1 MTRTYAPLASSGIVS
16 GVGFDK
22 PPVGDY
28 LPAAI
33 DDSAEKVM
41 TDFRVTR
48 ALTIQATTSMQ
59 SANNKMIANGVRMLL
74 VVDIHNFVIGL
85 ITATDILG
93 EKPVRIVQERG
104 IDRTDVLVG
113 DIMTPRERMEAVDMR
128 DIAHA
133 RVGHVVA
140 TLRAMGRRHALVVE
154 TDDMGRQTVRG
165 LFSAT
170 QVEKQLG
177 TSIDTPEVARSFAE
191 VGEALTR

>member
-1 MTRTYAPLASSGIVS
+1 MTRTYAPLAASGIVS
-16 GVGFDK
+16 GVGFEK
-22 PPVGDY
+22 PPAGDY
-28 LPAAI
+28 PPVSI
-33 DDSAEKVM
+33 DDPAETVM
-41 TDFRVTR
+41 TDFRVVR
-48 ALTIQATTSMQ
+48 ALTIQPTTSMQ

-104 IDRTDVLVG
+104 IDRTEILVS
-113 DIMTPRERMEAVDMR
+113 DIMTPRDRLEAVDLR
-128 DIAHA
+128 DLAHA

-140 TLRAMGRRHALVVE
+140 TLRAMGRRHALVVA
-154 TDDMGRQTVRG
+154 TDDMGRQSVRG

-177 TSIDTPEVARSFAE
+177 TSIETPEVARNFAE
-191 VGEALTR
+191 VGELLAR

>member
-22 PPVGDY
+22 PPMGEYPPVS
-28 LPAAI
+28 I
-33 DDSAEKVM
+33 DDPAEKVM

-85 ITATDILG
+85 ITASDILG

-104 IDRTDVLVG
+104 IDRTEVLVG
-113 DIMTPRERMEAVDMR
+113 DIMTSRERLEAVDMR
-128 DIAHA
+128 DLAHA

-140 TLRAMGRRHALVVE
+140 TLRTTGRRHALVVE

-170 QVEKQLG
+170 QVEKQIG

>member
-1 MTRTYAPLASSGIVS
+1 MTRTYAPLASSGIVG

-22 PPVGDY
+22 PPMGEYSPVS
-28 LPAAI
+28 I
-33 DDSAEKVM
+33 DDPAETVM
-41 TDFRVTR
+41 TDFRAVR

-104 IDRTDVLVG
+104 IDRTEVLVG

-128 DIAHA
+128 DLAHA

-154 TDDMGRQTVRG
+154 TDDSGRQSVRG

-177 TSIDTPEVARSFAE
+177 TSIETTEVARNFAE
-191 VGEALTR
+191 VGELLTR